1 MIPST
6 DIMKNK
12 NNTAYVKTDY
22 QMLLMIEER
31 IRGKMCLSKHR

>member
-12 NNTAYVKTDY
+12 NNVKTDY
-22 QMLLMIEER
+22 QMLLMIEE
-31 IRGKMCLSKHR
+31 IIKEKMCLSTHR